1 MCLGGPVP
9 YIHLR
14 RRGCEEGKVKA
25 ALSRS
30 SGSGLLLFIGAHQRF
45 VGGCVFIY
53 VIQCIAYFAGNR
65 ELISGMDMLYTKYT
79 DIAAVNIHFKGAY
92 VSF

>member
-1 MCLGGPVP
+1 MK
-9 YIHLR
+9 
-14 RRGCEEGKVKA
+14 KVKSKL
-25 ALSRS
+25 LSRS
-30 SGSGLLLFIGAHQRF
+30 VRLGSSGLLLFIGAHQRF